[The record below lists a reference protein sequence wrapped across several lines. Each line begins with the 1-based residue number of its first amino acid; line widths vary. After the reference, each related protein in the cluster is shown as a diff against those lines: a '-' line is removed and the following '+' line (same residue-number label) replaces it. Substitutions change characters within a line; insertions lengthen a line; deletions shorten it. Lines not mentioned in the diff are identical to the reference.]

1 MTNSCLGNSK
11 AISVHIEPINLYL
24 PTNALIYHLIRQ
36 QNFDKFRRIGGG
48 ERNRTDDLL
57 LAKQALSQ
65 LSYTPV
71 SGVPR
76 KLGRG

>member
-1 MTNSCLGNSK
+1 MTNSCLGISK
-11 AISVHIEPINLYL
+11 AISVHIEPINLYF
-24 PTNALIYHLIRQ
+24 PTNALIYRLILQ
-36 QNFDKFRRIGGG
+36 QNFYKFRRIGGG

-71 SGVPR
+71 SGAPR
-76 KLGRG
+76 K